1 MDNKDNKLYISING
15 ESVYIDVG
23 EEYGKLVQQSL
34 QLEEKIRKY
43 RHRIAKAREEFK
55 DLMHSV
61 WERERF
67 LEGLKEDIKDA
78 KYHKVILQTDIEAL
92 EEKSK
97 RLMEDIED
105 LESKKIELIET
116 IEDLEAVVE
125 YKKEEAN
132 GTLKTRPIEELFKRC
147 DVD

>member
-15 ESVYIDVG
+15 ESVYFELG
-23 EEYGKLVQQSL
+23 EEYGKLTHQCIK
-34 QLEEKIRKY
+34 LEQKINQY

-78 KYHKVILQTDIEAL
+78 KYHKVILLTDIEAL

-105 LESKKIELIET
+105 LE
-116 IEDLEAVVE
+116 AVLE
-125 YKKEEAN
+125 YKREVAN
-132 GTLKTRPIEELFKRC
+132 GTLVTYSHEEVFRG
-147 DVD
+147 DDAD

>member
-23 EEYGKLVQQSL
+23 EAYGKLVQQSL

-92 EEKSK
+92 EEKAK

-105 LESKKIELIET
+105 LE
-116 IEDLEAVVE
+116 AVLE
-125 YKKEEAN
+125 YKREVAN
-132 GTLKTRPIEELFKRC
+132 GTLKTRPIEELFKKC